1 MCYAYLFQNL
11 LFYKNLQLNF
21 RFAQFCLLNIVKKPN
36 VSMFI
41 FRFQLKERY
50 SMAFFK
56 GAFFKMAILN
66 SFFSNKFTLC

>member
-21 RFAQFCLLNIVKKPN
+21 RLAQFCLLNIVKKPN

-56 GAFFKMAILN
+56 GAFFKMAVLN